1 LRPARVPENRTRDYS
16 ASVQSKGL
24 DGIGGE
30 ENEMKNNKSIVIQ
43 WGSNVAGR
51 ENIGLELFL
60 GVSNYYE
67 GLVKDDKLGNFQTVL
82 FENGNFQDLAGMM
95 ILTGDEDQ
103 IKAIAESDKHRE
115 NVTKAM
121 HIVKN
126 VNALMGTTGEAVGPR
141 VQDLVK
147 WRKELGL

>member
-1 LRPARVPENRTRDYS
+1 
-16 ASVQSKGL
+16 
-24 DGIGGE
+24 
-30 ENEMKNNKSIVIQ
+30 MKDTKSIVIQ

-60 GVSNYYE
+60 GVSQYYQ

-82 FENGNFQDLAGMM
+82 FESGNFQDLAGMM
-95 ILTGDEDQ
+95 ILTGSEDQ
-103 IKAIAESDKHRE
+103 IKTISESEKHRE

-126 VNALMGTTGEAVGPR
+126 VNALTGTTGEAIEGR
-141 VQDLVK
+141 VQNLVK